1 MKEFKQ
7 KYYQMKYFTNCKT
20 PEEAKMLYRKL
31 ARELH
36 PDMKSGNKE
45 AFQEMEQQY
54 RNFIAESLSEKQ
66 KQYTNKT
73 DFINYLKI
81 FFKENP
87 ELMQVLIKSLV
98 ESDTFRNFINK
109 NSKFIDTGIGIYN
122 LLKQKK

>member
-1 MKEFKQ
+1 
-7 KYYQMKYFTNCKT
+7 MKYFTNCKT